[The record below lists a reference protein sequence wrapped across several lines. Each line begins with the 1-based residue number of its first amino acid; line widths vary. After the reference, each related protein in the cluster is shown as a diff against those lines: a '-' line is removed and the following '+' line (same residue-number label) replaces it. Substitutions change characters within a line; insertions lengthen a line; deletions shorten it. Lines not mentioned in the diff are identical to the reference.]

1 MAHIRVEAFQIYRF
15 VVSLK
20 VQRTTMLSD
29 MPLLDILP
37 ESSLNRS
44 AVSITDI
51 CVEICLNFR
60 FVVSLKVHCTMMRS
74 DMPLRDIRPETSLNR
89 YVAVFMADIW
99 VEAF

>member
-1 MAHIRVEAFQIYRF
+1 MAHIRIEVFQIYRF

-29 MPLLDILP
+29 MPLLDILH
-37 ESSLNRS
+37 ESSLKRS
-44 AVSITDI
+44 AVSMTDI